1 MNKKHFANCFG
12 LAPKIQIFYEL
23 QKLKKS
29 EKIKFNYLLSGKKGE
44 YGLLRKH
51 GGRLLKPGLIEIDLE
66 KEKIFTEKISKLTK
80 DFRVKKVFYF

>member
-1 MNKKHFANCFG
+1 